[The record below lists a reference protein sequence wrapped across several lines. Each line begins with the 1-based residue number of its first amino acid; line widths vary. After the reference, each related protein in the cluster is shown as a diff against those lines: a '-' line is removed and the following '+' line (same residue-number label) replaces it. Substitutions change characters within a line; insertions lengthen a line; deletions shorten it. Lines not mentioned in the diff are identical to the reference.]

1 MAARVGEGNSAGP
14 RARAA
19 RRVSFWTTNLIATAF
34 VLIVALVV
42 GRELTG
48 WWRPIDAAPDK
59 LSAPS
64 DHAESDV
71 EILFGESAQGMTHRV
86 HHGNLDSALDALQA
100 ICLADARQLRSSRSQ
115 LPPAGPQ
122 ERRLLVRL
130 AGQPPA
136 VRGEDGV
143 DLHRWEAG
151 FPMVVAIAPVAANGI
166 VVRQGDSA
174 PDDGQPTTR
183 VVTWGLVVP
192 SGDNA
197 WRLLSLHPR
206 HSSEPA
212 VEENDEPLSW
222 LPTAAEHVMTVRG
235 ADRTAMTVFR
245 AEGADQSRIDAWM
258 IEFDR
263 RFGDT
268 ARSSDWAHT
277 DGRWMRNFSTVGRP
291 GSNSVTLSLD
301 QQTGE
306 ARGVLVASETGD
318 HDK

>member
-1 MAARVGEGNSAGP
+1 EGP
-14 RARAA
+14 
-19 RRVSFWTTNLIATAF
+19 
-34 VLIVALVV
+34 
-42 GRELTG
+42 
-48 WWRPIDAAPDK
+48 PDE
-59 LSAPS
+59 LSAPR
-64 DHAESDV
+64 DHAGEDV
-71 EILFGESAQGMTHRV
+71 EILFGESVQGLTHRV
-86 HHGNLDSALDALQA
+86 HQGDLDSALDALQA
-100 ICLADARQLRSSRSQ
+100 ICLANARRLRSSRSQ

-122 ERRLLVRL
+122 ERRLLTRL
-130 AGQPPA
+130 AGMPPA
-136 VRGEDGV
+136 VRGEEGV
-143 DLHRWEAG
+143 DVHRWEAG
-151 FPMVVAIAPVAANGI
+151 FPMLVATAQVAADVA

-183 VVTWGLVVP
+183 VVTWGLAVP

-197 WRLLSLHPR
+197 WRLLSLRPR
-206 HSSEPA
+206 HSSES
-212 VEENDEPLSW
+212 VVDENDAAPLW

-245 AEGADQSRIDAWM
+245 AEGADRALIDAWM

-277 DGRWMRNFSTVGRP
+277 DGSWMRNFSTVGRP
-291 GSNSVTLSLD
+291 GIYSVTLSLD

-306 ARGVLVASETGD
+306 ARGVHVASETGG